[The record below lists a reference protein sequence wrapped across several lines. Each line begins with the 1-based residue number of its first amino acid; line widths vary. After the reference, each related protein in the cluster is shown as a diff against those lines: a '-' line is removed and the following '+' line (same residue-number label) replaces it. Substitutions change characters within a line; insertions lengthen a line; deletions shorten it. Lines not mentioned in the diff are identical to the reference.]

1 MKLILSIY
9 HKLNITSATEKLTS
23 AECLKRLQ
31 NNELEGNLTTIFG
44 RLRNTNQYWLNP
56 RSDIELMITWYGPVT
71 FFLTLSPAEYN
82 WKQLFLRKINNDTEN
97 GESISALIAHDPVST
112 SRMIDNEFKAMLE
125 FISADN
131 GPLGKVKHYA

>member
-1 MKLILSIY
+1 MLQKKKIKKSNLIAFAIVSAYRKKIDGLQHINTIIDKLL
-9 HKLNITSATEKLTS
+9 KQFTKCKKKKLTS

-82 WKQLFLRKINNDTEN
+82 W
-97 GESISALIAHDPVST
+97 
-112 SRMIDNEFKAMLE
+112 
-125 FISADN
+125 
-131 GPLGKVKHYA
+131 